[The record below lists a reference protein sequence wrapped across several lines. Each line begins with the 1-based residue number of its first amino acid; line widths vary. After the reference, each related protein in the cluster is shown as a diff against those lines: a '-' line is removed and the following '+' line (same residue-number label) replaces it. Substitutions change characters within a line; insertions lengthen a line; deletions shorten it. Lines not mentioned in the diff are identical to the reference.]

1 MTLFYY
7 KGKNL
12 SGEVV
17 EGVHEAQN
25 ELDAVSMLRQKGFY
39 PVKIRKRSYTFYN
52 IVRIIRRSFN
62 KIEQRELAVFC
73 RQFVVLL
80 RAGITI
86 IESLEILDK
95 QSVNKYLKYAVG
107 NVIKDIKK
115 GMTLT
120 DAFKNN
126 PEVFS
131 DVFVSMIE
139 AGELAGNLI
148 SVLDKLALHYE
159 KCAIKSGKIKNALT
173 YPAIL
178 GMVSLIVAIFLVVNI
193 IPVFEGIF
201 SKAGVELPFATRF
214 LLIISQH
221 NISLIVLFSVLI
233 VPIILLIYSITAKG
247 AYFIDEVRLKIP
259 IWGRIKVKALSADL
273 CRLLSILV
281 SSGVPLLDSLRIA
294 SRTLNNRVFQKELA
308 LIQKALADGKG
319 FAEVMNPDVFPSMM
333 IKMIAVG
340 EETGNLELTLDKSA
354 DFFENEVELMEERLI
369 ALIEPVLIIIM
380 SLIVGFI
387 VLAVVLPMSSIYNF
401 Y

>member
-1 MTLFYY
+1 
-7 KGKNL
+7 
-12 SGEVV
+12 
-17 EGVHEAQN
+17 
-25 ELDAVSMLRQKGFY
+25 
-39 PVKIRKRSYTFYN
+39 
-52 IVRIIRRSFN
+52 
-62 KIEQRELAVFC
+62 
-73 RQFVVLL
+73 LL

-233 VPIILLIYSITAKG
+233 STDNSAHLFNNSKGSIF
-247 AYFIDEVRLKIP
+247 YR
-259 IWGRIKVKALSADL
+259 R
-273 CRLLSILV
+273 
-281 SSGVPLLDSLRIA
+281 
-294 SRTLNNRVFQKELA
+294 
-308 LIQKALADGKG
+308 GK
-319 FAEVMNPDVFPSMM
+319 
-333 IKMIAVG
+333 
-340 EETGNLELTLDKSA
+340 T
-354 DFFENEVELMEERLI
+354 
-369 ALIEPVLIIIM
+369 
-380 SLIVGFI
+380 
-387 VLAVVLPMSSIYNF
+387 
-401 Y
+401 